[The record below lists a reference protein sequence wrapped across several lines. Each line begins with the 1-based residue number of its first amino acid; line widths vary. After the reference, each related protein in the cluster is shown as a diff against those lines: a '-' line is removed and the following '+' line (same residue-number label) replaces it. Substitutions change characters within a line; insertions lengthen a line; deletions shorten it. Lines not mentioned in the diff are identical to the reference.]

1 MFKKVLF
8 PIEIYDEGGA
18 PRYLPEVIDAVQRWH
33 AELLL
38 LHVLPG
44 FGMSMVSSYFP
55 ADAIKHYRERA
66 AGALR
71 AILDKHVPQNV
82 KASTLLREG
91 TAYEEILAVA
101 RQEHVDLIVM
111 PSADR
116 PAVARWVPGS
126 TAQKVVY
133 HAHCSV
139 LVLRR
144 PAEESS

>member
-8 PIEIYDEGGA
+8 PIEIYDEGGV
-18 PRYLPEVIDAVQRWH
+18 PPYLPQVIDAVQRWH

-44 FGMSMVSSYFP
+44 FGMSMVGSYFP
-55 ADAIKHYRERA
+55 AEAVKHYRERA
-66 AGALR
+66 AKALR
-71 AILDKHVPQNV
+71 DILDQHVPQDV

-91 TAYEEILAVA
+91 TAYEEILSVA
-101 RQEHVDLIVM
+101 QSEHVDLIVM

-116 PAVARWVPGS
+116 PGISRWVPGS

>member
-8 PIEIYDEGGA
+8 PIEIYDTGDA
-18 PRYLPEVIDAVQRWH
+18 PRFLPEVVGAVQRWH

-44 FGMSMVSSYFP
+44 FGMSLVSSYFP
-55 ADAIKHYRERA
+55 AQAIETYRKRA
-66 AGALR
+66 SDALR
-71 AILDKHVPQNV
+71 EILDKHVPQDV

-91 TAYEEILAVA
+91 TAYEEILSVA
-101 RQEHVDLIVM
+101 EQEQVDLIVI

-116 PAVARWVPGS
+116 HGIASHIPGS

-139 LVLRR
+139 LVLRQ
-144 PAEESS
+144 PAPESP